1 MKIGFCYNI
10 NKKDANSGR
19 YKFLIRLG
27 REIKKRGI
35 EIGGKDSDIYLYIPG
50 EKSSPN
56 AKLNV
61 LRLDGLILNTKWD
74 YKKKNK
80 VLKREINK
88 SDALI
93 YQGVFCHKSYENF
106 LKISKSPFAIIP
118 NGASPDEFLPRNP
131 KNYFLA
137 NCKWRPHKRLK
148 DTVKSYLRALKLG
161 LDSDLLITGEPD
173 YKYKHPRIKYLKWQS
188 RKQIKKLL
196 SGAIA
201 SFHLTWLDWCPNSMV
216 ESIVAECPIIYT
228 KSGGQVDLGK
238 NSGIGIKDTQWNFKV
253 LDLYDPPK
261 IDRNEIAQAMIDM
274 KESRGKLYPTRNDLS
289 IKNVCDKYINFFE
302 KIL

>member
-10 NKKDANSGR
+10 NKKDAGSGR

-27 REIKKRGI
+27 REMKKRGI
-35 EIGGKDSDIYLYIPG
+35 KIGGKDSDIYLHVPG
-50 EKSSPN
+50 EKFSSN

-61 LRLDGLILNTKWD
+61 LRLDGLIINTRWN
-74 YKKKNK
+74 YKKKNR
-80 VLKREINK
+80 VLEQEIKK

-93 YQGVFCHKSYENF
+93 YQGDFCHKSYENF
-106 LKISKSPFAIIP
+106 LRVSKTPFAIIP

-173 YKYKHPRIKYLKWQS
+173 YRYKHPRITYLSWQS
-188 RKQIKKLL
+188 REQIKKLL

-201 SFHLTWLDWCPNSMV
+201 SLHLTWLDWCPNSMV
-216 ESIVAECPIIYT
+216 EAIVSGCPIIYT
-228 KSGGQVDLGK
+228 KSGGHSDLGK

-261 IDRNEIAQAMIDM
+261 VDRNEIAQAMIDM
-274 KESRGKLYPTRNDLS
+274 KKNKGELYPTRNDLS